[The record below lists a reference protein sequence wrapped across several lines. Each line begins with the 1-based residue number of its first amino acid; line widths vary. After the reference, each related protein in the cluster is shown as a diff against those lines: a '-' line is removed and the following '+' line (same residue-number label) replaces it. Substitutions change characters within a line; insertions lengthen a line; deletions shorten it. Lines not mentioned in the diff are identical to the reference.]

1 MNYDSYFNY
10 VESRSL
16 GLRTSRKAK
25 CKYINRVLI
34 RETLIRDFM
43 KKPEFEAQE
52 ERCLNM
58 NRMPTRSI
66 HGMEWDLTGGIYNLD
81 FSPDS

>member
-1 MNYDSYFNY
+1 
-10 VESRSL
+10 
-16 GLRTSRKAK
+16 
-25 CKYINRVLI
+25 
-34 RETLIRDFM
+34 M